1 MTIDTD
7 RITVQQISTP
17 IVSVMPVNP
26 NLLGKQFNFI
36 IKGESVNEYTNESLV
51 CTFMF
56 KYLVVD
62 NDSLALFP
70 TGLQLP
76 DTYYANYP
84 GQLFI
89 PLDRLVFGSNI
100 TFGVYDIVDPYPPT
114 YFILQQNDTLINW
127 WNKN

>member
-1 MTIDTD
+1 
-7 RITVQQISTP
+7 
-17 IVSVMPVNP
+17 
-26 NLLGKQFNFI
+26 
-36 IKGESVNEYTNESLV
+36 
-51 CTFMF
+51 MF

-70 TGLQLP
+70 TGLKLP

-127 WNKN
+127 WNKNDSMYKYTFLRQEQYDHRD